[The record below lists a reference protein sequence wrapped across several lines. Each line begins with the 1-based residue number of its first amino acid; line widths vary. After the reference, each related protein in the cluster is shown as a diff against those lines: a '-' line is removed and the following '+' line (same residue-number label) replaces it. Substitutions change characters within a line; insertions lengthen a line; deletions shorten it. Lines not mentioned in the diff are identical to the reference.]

1 MAADP
6 ADPTF
11 EARPGVGARVELSSA
26 NLEAPAKARI
36 QSIVHDQPDDSSYD
50 EILRE
55 LAFDRMIQRGLA
67 DLSAGRTLGDLEIR
81 RRLRMWHGGRRG

>member
-6 ADPTF
+6 ESPTIDLS
-11 EARPGVGARVELSSA
+11 PGVGTGAAESPATAEV
-26 NLEAPAKARI
+26 PAKARMLR
-36 QSIVHDQPDDSSYD
+36 IVQDQPDDSSYD

-67 DLSAGRTLGDLEIR
+67 DVGAGRTLGDLEIR
-81 RRLRMWHGGRRG
+81 RRLRMWHGGHRR

>member
-1 MAADP
+1 MSADP

-11 EARPGVGARVELSSA
+11 EASPGVGASADLSPA
-26 NLEAPAKARI
+26 KLEAAAKTRI

-67 DLSAGRTLGDLEIR
+67 DLAAGRTFGDLEIR